1 MSSWNEAH
9 ARRFKQAMDDDFG
22 TPEAVA
28 VLFDLA
34 NEVNRGHGELA
45 PQLRALGAVLG
56 ILQRRPEEFLHGG
69 PGGAMA
75 DDEIERRIARRA
87 ELKKQRNYAA
97 ADAEREALAA
107 SGIILEDGPQGT
119 VWRRR

>member
-1 MSSWNEAH
+1 VDWNEAH
-9 ARRFKQAMDDDFG
+9 ARRFRQAMDDDFG

-34 NEVNRGHGELA
+34 NEVNRSRGELA
-45 PQLRALGAVLG
+45 PQLRALGAILG
-56 ILQRRPEEFLHGG
+56 ILQRRPEEFLHAG

-87 ELKKQRNYAA
+87 ELKKQKNYAA

-107 SGIILEDGPQGT
+107 SGILLEDGPQGT